1 LQANLAVQEAKYE
14 SAMKDLNN
22 AQAEL
27 DDKQQELDTA
37 RAFYDQA
44 IAEKQASFAGFVVA
58 IIFFERLGLRVPA
71 KCSDAPRLGIKA
83 GVALSARL
91 PVN

>member
-1 LQANLAVQEAKYE
+1 MQEAKYE

-27 DDKQQELDTA
+27 DDKQQELNTA
-37 RAFYDQA
+37 RALYDQA

-58 IIFFERLGLRVPA
+58 IIFFRKIGFESTSEVQR
-71 KCSDAPRLGIKA
+71 CSATG
-83 GVALSARL
+83 
-91 PVN
+91 N

>member
-27 DDKQQELDTA
+27 DEKQRELDTV
-37 RAFYDQA
+37 RALYDQA
-44 IAEKQASFAGFVVA
+44 MTEKQASFSCWLAE
-58 IIFFERLGLRVPA
+58 IFYT
-71 KCSDAPRLGIKA
+71 
-83 GVALSARL
+83 AR
-91 PVN
+91 N